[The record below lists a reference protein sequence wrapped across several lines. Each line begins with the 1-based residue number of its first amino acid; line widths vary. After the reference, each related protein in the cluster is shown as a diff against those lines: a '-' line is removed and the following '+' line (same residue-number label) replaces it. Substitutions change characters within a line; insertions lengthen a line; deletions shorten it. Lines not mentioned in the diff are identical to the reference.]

1 MPGSESTTP
10 NEHSASPTPES
21 RAGTDTRQR
30 GWFWHW
36 NGIVTQYSPLIGL
49 KGVGLLNSYTVWTDR
64 REQSPTRGYAFPGQQ
79 AEAAFYGEDRAE
91 LITINKIL
99 VALDLIEIRKEM
111 VQKIDPQGRR
121 WKVPHNLYRVKDRP
135 DGIEL
140 RTEDVLRVAELA
152 ARDAAVFRYVRR
164 VFSERFVPIDRDN
177 VWHRILEEVAENQ
190 TWQQLAAKTARIEER
205 ASARSRAGHKART
218 GQTAPAAAS
227 SDPDS
232 TIAARMTTGHYADT
246 ALPETQQSDGGGH
259 HHQTVVA
266 GCNNGLHDNTT
277 NVAATNNGS
286 GAGVEPTNTGLQG
299 GEESSAET
307 TNNGQPSVVAP
318 GNTTYHQEISTT
330 TTTTTNASTGN
341 DNIDSGVP
349 LHPEIS
355 STNDHPTFGSR
366 NEINNPPPAG
376 SNGLDHHTAALPSG
390 SESGTERTGG
400 QSTERRAVNPTGWG
414 PLVDPSPL
422 VVSLFEAAN
431 SRPASPLERIL
442 LGELERDAAAPAA
455 ATGETGA
462 DWIVAALREAVA
474 SGSTFVAPKRI
485 QEIINRWA
493 TEGRPVGIANTAT
506 GISDATAAESSVQ
519 LPRGRSADKLWQ
531 QVLAELAGVL
541 DADSHWRLFGGSR
554 ISGYR
559 NGEIE
564 LEVSAAV
571 EAKLSAEYRSMVE
584 RRLSQQLRREVTVR
598 FVSVQDSLVPPS
610 DDPEPVVLSRS
621 DAEQSRQ
628 LWRVVLDGLDPA
640 ISAEE
645 RSRLT
650 GSLPLGQDP
659 DGTIVIGAS
668 SALAVRLLNGRCRAA
683 VESALRPVL
692 GGSHS
697 IRVVEHGRWSIESE
711 AGTS

>member
-1 MPGSESTTP
+1 MPGDDSMLSG
-10 NEHSASPTPES
+10 EHSAGTTPES

-121 WKVPHNLYRVKDRP
+121 WRVPHNLYRVKDRP

-177 VWHRILEEVAENQ
+177 VWHRILDEVAGNQ

-205 ASARSRAGHKART
+205 ASARSRAGHKARAGQPATKSAT
-218 GQTAPAAAS
+218 GS
-227 SDPDS
+227 PDS
-232 TIAARMTTGHYADT
+232 TIAPEMTTGHSHND
-246 ALPETQQSDGGGH
+246 ALPETQRTGGASH
-259 HHQTVVA
+259 HHQTSVA
-266 GCNNGLHDNTT
+266 SGNNGLHD
-277 NVAATNNGS
+277 VATSVEPTNNGS
-286 GAGVEPTNTGLQG
+286 GADVEPTNTGLQG
-299 GEESSAET
+299 REESSAET
-307 TNNGQPSVVAP
+307 TNNGQPSIVAP

-330 TTTTTNASTGN
+330 TTTTTSASTGN
-341 DNIDSGVP
+341 DNIDSANP
-349 LHPEIS
+349 LHPEAS
-355 STNDHPTFGSR
+355 PTNDHPTFGSQ
-366 NEINNPPPAG
+366 NEINIHPPFGPY
-376 SNGLDHHTAALPSG
+376 GLDHHTATLPAG
-390 SESGTERTGG
+390 AEPGTERPGE
-400 QSTERRAVNPTGWG
+400 STPERSAANPAGWG
-414 PLVDPSPL
+414 PLVDPCPL

-442 LGELERDAAAPAA
+442 LGELERDAATPAA

-493 TEGRPVGIANTAT
+493 SEGGPSGIARTSAGT
-506 GISDATAAESSVQ
+506 PDATTAGQLVR
-519 LPRGRSADKLWQ
+519 LPRGRNADKLWQ

-541 DADSHWRLFGGSR
+541 DADSHRRLFDGSR

-559 NGEIE
+559 NGEME

-584 RRLSQQLRREVTVR
+584 RRLTQQLRREITVR
-598 FVSVQDSLVPPS
+598 FVGAPDSSSPPS
-610 DDPEPVVLSRS
+610 EDPDRVVISRS

-628 LWRVVLDGLDPA
+628 LWRVVLAGLDPA

-645 RSRLT
+645 RSRIA

-668 SALAVRLLNGRCRAA
+668 SALAVRLLNGRCQSAI
-683 VESALRPVL
+683 ESALRPVL
-692 GGSHS
+692 GESHS
-697 IRVVEHGRWSIESE
+697 IRVVEHGRWSIEPE
-711 AGTS
+711 AGNS